1 MEWIGIVGY
10 ALVALGM
17 IQHSDIRVKSFII
30 AACFVNSL
38 YFLALGM
45 WISAAVVVLTA
56 FRIGVSMKF
65 RHPVVAVPFVLLSA
79 LLPFCLPSGD
89 VLAAIA
95 GVIGAVAVFWA
106 KGLWLKRILL
116 LASATWILNNALSGA
131 WIGVAGESFVFV
143 LGLRFLWIQRQ
154 SESQAPCPRF

>member
-1 MEWIGIVGY
+1 MGY

-30 AACFVNSL
+30 AACFVNSK

-65 RHPVVAVPFVLLSA
+65 RHPVVAVPFVLLSPLYCCRLYCHSA
-79 LLPFCLPSGD
+79 CP
-89 VLAAIA
+89 LAT
-95 GVIGAVAVFWA
+95 FWPP
-106 KGLWLKRILL
+106 
-116 LASATWILNNALSGA
+116 
-131 WIGVAGESFVFV
+131 
-143 LGLRFLWIQRQ
+143 LRG
-154 SESQAPCPRF
+154 